1 VKAAEACLASGER
14 GALEALLRKEGIYSS
29 LLSDF
34 IVLFFWLTGLRI
46 RGERFFAALL
56 SAGVA
61 SYYLAFTL
69 ARWLP
74 FHALLYPVCAA
85 CAVLSGLLPGYFFR
99 LMGRRYAPVRS
110 PLFHENNGFLV
121 GLVIALKAAV
131 HFGSFM
137 LAGGPLAGAALVAVA
152 LAAGGRDPER

>member
-1 VKAAEACLASGER
+1 MVYPRLARAAAEAYFAGYHGRRRPRVVET
-14 GALEALLRKEGIYSS
+14 EYSPYQ
-29 LLSDF
+29 L
-34 IVLFFWLTGLRI
+34 
-46 RGERFFAALL
+46 AALL